1 MSEAFPEV
9 RTESLSLARR
19 DGTPQRGFLLRVVSG
34 ADAGKALVVD
44 GSQARPLHVGTSRSA
59 DLVLRDPAVS
69 RRHLTLDLGPGGLR
83 VRDAGSTNGLRLGSH
98 RVLDAFLEGGE
109 TLRLGQTTLQVE
121 ALGTPARMVVAA
133 SAGVGR
139 IVGAS
144 AAMRR
149 IYPVLGDL
157 ARSKAP
163 LLLEGEAG
171 VGKELFAET
180 IHERGGPERPFVV
193 FQAYGKDDARAE
205 AELFGEGGAWAEA
218 TGGTLLV
225 DEPCDLSPALQL
237 RLLRALEVKSP
248 LRLMA
253 TSRRSVDGEVEHG
266 RLREDLALELSTSRL
281 EIPPLR
287 DRDGDVALLAAHFYR
302 SLDDERTLPALTV
315 RRFEAYGW
323 PGNVRELRA
332 AVRRFHA
339 TGADALE
346 PRETFAETGHQ
357 EDPTTLYRR
366 VLASDLALP
375 QARAVITD
383 DFDRRYVERVLA
395 RHAGNV
401 TRAAA
406 SSGLARRYFQ
416 ILKSKRGL

>member
-9 RTESLSLARR
+9 RTESLSLARP
-19 DGTPQRGFLLRVVSG
+19 DGTPQRGFLLRVVAG
-34 ADAGKALVVD
+34 ADAGKTLTVD
-44 GSQARPLHVGTSRSA
+44 GGQARPLYVGSSPGA

-69 RRHLTLDLGPGGLR
+69 RRHVTFDVGPSGLR
-83 VRDAGSTNGLRLGSH
+83 VRDAGSTNGLRLGPH
-98 RVLDAFLEGGE
+98 RVLDAILQGGE
-109 TLRLGQTTLQVE
+109 TLTIGQTIVQVE
-121 ALGTPARMVVAA
+121 TLGTPAQMLVAA

-144 AAMRR
+144 SAMRR
-149 IYPVLGDL
+149 VYPSIGPL
-157 ARSKAP
+157 AKSRSP

-180 IHERGGPERPFVV
+180 IHERGGADRPFVA
-193 FQAYGKDDARAE
+193 FQAYGKDDARTE
-205 AELFGEGGAWAEA
+205 AELFGDGGAWAMA
-218 TGGTLLV
+218 AGGTLLL
-225 DEPCDLSPALQL
+225 DEPCDFSPALQS
-237 RLLRALEVKSP
+237 RLLRALEGGPPV
-248 LRLMA
+248 RLMA
-253 TSRRSVDGEVEHG
+253 TSRRSVEVEVEHG

-287 DRDGDVALLAAHFYR
+287 DRQGDVALLAAHFFR
-302 SLDDERTLPALTV
+302 ALDDERTLPAITV

-339 TGADALE
+339 TGTDAVE
-346 PRETFAETGHQ
+346 PRNTFAESGRY
-357 EDPTTLYRR
+357 EDPTTLYQR

-375 QARAVITD
+375 QARAVVTE

-395 RHAGNV
+395 RHGGNV

-416 ILKSKRGL
+416 ILKGKRGL